1 MSLLLDFVLF
11 LCVVIAVLTLW
22 KDKCYIEDLEDE
34 VFMLM
39 TRINELER
47 ERFNRQDEAKQVPL
61 APVTDDTN
69 RY

>member
-22 KDKCYIEDLEDE
+22 KGKCYIEDLEDE

-61 APVTDDTN
+61 APVTNDTN